1 MKIKMYVYG
10 GDYLIPTKY
19 KPSCGSFNNFV
30 FIDCDIKQ
38 QIEICKSHSIRRRWN
53 KIDIETPNNFQVAEK
68 DYFSISDLYS
78 PGVLETFLN
87 YYSTQSKSKSKIK
100 LVSDWQWK
108 YCFVSNVEVVHAI

>member
-10 GDYLIPTKY
+10 GDYLIPTRC

-53 KIDIETPNNFQVAEK
+53 KIDIETPNNFQVAKK